1 MPTRFRSP
9 ILPYPPSNSTSSTNP
24 SHLSSTPS
32 TVTTPVSSDPPSSS
46 SASAS
51 ANAQPPST
59 PTAQNGDTP
68 RLFNPADI
76 VHTTQ
81 LALDADG
88 DLVYIFETS
97 SHSFGLIVQ
106 LRNIADLGWKEC
118 QAIVDG
124 MRVAGLGSPR
134 TPRGFAQTLRSLE
147 HKYGSARGPIEQP
160 DGRMCGSFYPVR
172 GTVNGAPPNGL
183 KSTALNLIHDR
194 IHVTATTH
202 AGDVS
207 YSVRIL
213 MMQSAAAA
221 AAARDDDRSDS
232 HSNSASSQIVSP
244 RAIECRAFIDVM
256 TVLEPG
262 DIVDV
267 NTFHKLAHL
276 LRKRYGNAEEND
288 VVQGSTHVYNI
299 DVRLASAET
308 PTIVNTPSSSPTTD
322 GPPSSHSASSNS
334 PSPRKAYPHYKGFTI
349 THQLADSGQA
359 TVYAG
364 RRDNDD
370 IPIAIKVFRGSPRD
384 ENGDRIDSS
393 FEQRGSMSSATA
405 DAHEAYKTELRHLLK
420 MSGHP
425 NVVHVVDF
433 FEFPKPALVMR
444 FIDGQELGKWIQ
456 SHNGNPPP
464 WEEALRLAIGIAS
477 GIMHLHHHG
486 VVHRDL
492 KSSNVLRARDD
503 GTPVLIDLGL
513 SSFMPNYNNSVV
525 RSNNNINNNNP
536 GSSNDDSTFK
546 TKEVKGT
553 CLWMAPEMIR
563 SCEWSD
569 RTDVYAFGLV
579 LWELCTG
586 RLPFLDD
593 LERGDGRMQLM
604 FRIADGQR
612 PKWPIPDSVPQPIK
626 DLIFKCWAHNPADR
640 PSINRVLETLQGA
653 DDPLVVFNQHDL
665 NKDGALGF
673 AEFALFLED
682 YKPGYVPDAKV
693 YSVFQLID
701 ENGDGRISYEE
712 FERFW
717 RQIEIAGFDS
727 VLDRGREPKLV
738 NVEKDL
744 GDEDGID
751 GA

>member
-1 MPTRFRSP
+1 M
-9 ILPYPPSNSTSSTNP
+9 
-24 SHLSSTPS
+24 
-32 TVTTPVSSDPPSSS
+32 
-46 SASAS
+46 
-51 ANAQPPST
+51 Q
-59 PTAQNGDTP
+59 
-68 RLFNPADI
+68 
-76 VHTTQ
+76 TTQ
-81 LALDADG
+81 LALDGDG

-97 SHSFGLIVQ
+97 SHRFGLIVQ
-106 LRNIADLGWKEC
+106 LRDAADLGWKEC

-124 MRVAGLGSPR
+124 MRVAGPGSPR
-134 TPRGFAQTLRSLE
+134 TPRGFAQTIRSLE

-160 DGRMCGSFYPVR
+160 DGRVCGSFFPVR
-172 GTVNGAPPNGL
+172 GTVNGTPPCGL
-183 KSTALNLIHDR
+183 KSTALNLRHDCF
-194 IHVTATTH
+194 HVTSTTH
-202 AGDVS
+202 CGHI

-213 MMQSAAAA
+213 MEWAST
-221 AAARDDDRSDS
+221 DDISTSSSSSDRS
-232 HSNSASSQIVSP
+232 ASQVVSP
-244 RAIECRAFIDVM
+244 GAIECRAFIDVM

-267 NTFHKLAHL
+267 NTFQKLAKL
-276 LRKRYGNAEEND
+276 LRKRYGNVDEND
-288 VVQGSTHVYNI
+288 GPQGDRHVYNI
-299 DVRLASAET
+299 DVRMISSIT
-308 PTIVNTPSSSPTTD
+308 PTIDNTPSTPGDAPTSSPSRSSS
-322 GPPSSHSASSNS
+322 PPN
-334 PSPRKAYPHYKGFTI
+334 PLNIYPHYKGFTI
-349 THQLADSGQA
+349 TSQLADSGQA

-364 RRDNDD
+364 RRDSDD

-384 ENGDRIDSS
+384 ENGDRIDCS

-420 MSGHP
+420 MSGHA
-425 NVVHVVDF
+425 NVVQVVDF
-433 FEFPKPALVMR
+433 FEFPKPALAMR

-456 SHNGNPPP
+456 SHNGKPPP
-464 WEEALRLAIGIAS
+464 WDEALRLAVGIAS

-492 KSSNVLRARDD
+492 KSSNVLRAHEN

-513 SSFMPNYNNSVV
+513 SSFMPTRIVD
-525 RSNNNINNNNP
+525 SNNP
-536 GSSNDDSTFK
+536 SASSDDSSFK
-546 TKEVKGT
+546 TREVKGT

-569 RTDVYAFGLV
+569 RTDVYSFGMV

-604 FRIADGQR
+604 FRIADGHR
-612 PKWPIPDSVPQPIK
+612 PRWPIPESVPQKIQ
-626 DLIFKCWAHNPADR
+626 DLIFKCWAHNAADR

-682 YKPGYVPDAKV
+682 YKPGCVPDAKV
-693 YSVFQLID
+693 YSVFQVID

-727 VLDRGREPKLV
+727 VLDRRREPKLV
-738 NVEKDL
+738 NVDQDKE
-744 GDEDGID
+744 GEDQVHEVD
-751 GA
+751 KVDNESF